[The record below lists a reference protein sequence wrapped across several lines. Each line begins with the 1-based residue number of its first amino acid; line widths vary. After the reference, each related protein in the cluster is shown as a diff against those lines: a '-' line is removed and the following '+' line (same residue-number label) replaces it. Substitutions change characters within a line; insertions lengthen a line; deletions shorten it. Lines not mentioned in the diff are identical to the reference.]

1 MKVIANSKG
10 NTEIM
15 KYKQLAV
22 ITSVLLFQ
30 PTLQRSFVKRLAK
43 LERLDQLKT
52 TRISKLEKLV
62 DQLKTTRIDKLEELV
77 DQLKT
82 TRINKLERETTDLRT
97 EIEVLK
103 DKLDEFFND
112 DPSDVTN
119 ITPTSSSQTIEP
131 TDKLPNAE
139 YITATESVYN
149 FVPNDL
155 QDLNTGNH

>member
-52 TRISKLEKLV
+52 TRINQLEK
-62 DQLKTTRIDKLEELV
+62 Q
-77 DQLKT
+77 
-82 TRINKLERETTDLRT
+82 TTDLRA
-97 EIEVLK
+97 EIKVLK
-103 DKLDEFFND
+103 DQLDEFLTD
-112 DPSDVTN
+112 DPSDTTRM
-119 ITPTSSSQTIEP
+119 TPTSINPQTIEP
-131 TDKLPNAE
+131 TEKLPNAE
-139 YITATESVYN
+139 NTQGHAFTQ
-149 FVPNDL
+149 NDL
-155 QDLNTGNH
+155 QELNTGHH